1 MYQFR
6 LLHLSDLHFAEK
18 PRVAGFPNVISR
30 PPGWLA
36 SHDPDLA
43 LKAAEYA
50 YREQN
55 NLHAIVL
62 TGDIATSGA
71 RNDLRAARA
80 FVDAPAISA
89 HLTANGEG
97 TLKAANL
104 PIALIPGNHDRFH
117 DWPYHPGR
125 KSFDGEF
132 QDYWPSGKKVTTLL
146 VLRGSSEHLAL
157 IAADLSLVRFQHAQG
172 WSGFEYLGQGKA
184 YRRLVN
190 NLVRETAMQRQ
201 AYGDQLG
208 VVWLIH
214 FPPGFP
220 HISSML
226 RLLDEQ
232 ILLAGAA
239 SAGVTDLFLGHT
251 HEANSYQVGAL
262 NMHCAGTATQY
273 ASSSGNSI
281 HVREVTVS
289 GSQTQV
295 QSTDLSWNRGSLSW
309 Q

>member
-1 MYQFR
+1 MNQFR
-6 LLHLSDLHFAEK
+6 LLHLSDLHFAER
-18 PRVAGFPNVISR
+18 PRVAGFPNVLSW

-50 YREQN
+50 YRERN
-55 NLHAIVL
+55 NLDAIVL

-89 HLTANGEG
+89 HLTANSEA

-117 DWPYHPGR
+117 HQPYLPGN
-125 KSFDGEF
+125 KSFNREF
-132 QDYWPSGKKVTTLL
+132 QAYWPLGKKVTTLL
-146 VLRGSSEHLAL
+146 VLRGSSEQLAL
-157 IAADLSLVRFQHAQG
+157 IAADLSLVRFRDAQG
-172 WSGFEYLGQGKA
+172 LRFEYLGRGKA
-184 YRRLVN
+184 YKRLVD
-190 NLVRETAMQRQ
+190 NLVRETTMQRQ
-201 AYGDQLG
+201 AYGNQLG

-214 FPPGFP
+214 FPPCFP
-220 HISSML
+220 SISSTL

-232 ILLAGAA
+232 MLLAGAA

-251 HEANSYQVGAL
+251 HEMNSYHVGAL
-262 NMHCAGTATQY
+262 HMHCAGTATQY
-273 ASSSGNSI
+273 VSSSGNSI

-289 GSQTQV
+289 GSHTQV
-295 QSTDLSWNRGSLSW
+295 QSTDLRWNSGSLSW